1 MATASINQMHSCI
14 PNWPWFIIKNP
25 FFFFSLLHQVIWIQD
40 LWEFY
45 TSSQRPLYVL
55 PFGDSGCIEHHTC
68 EKLSI
73 R

>member
-1 MATASINQMHSCI
+1 MVYNQKS
-14 PNWPWFIIKNP
+14 FL
-25 FFFFSLLHQVIWIQD
+25 FFFPPPSGHLD
-40 LWEFY
+40 TRLWEFY